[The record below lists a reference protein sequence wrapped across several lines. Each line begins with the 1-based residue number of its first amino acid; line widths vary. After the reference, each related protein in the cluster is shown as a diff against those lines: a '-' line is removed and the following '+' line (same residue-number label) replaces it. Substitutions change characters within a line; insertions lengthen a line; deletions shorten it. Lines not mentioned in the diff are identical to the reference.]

1 MTRLLR
7 LLVLMLAGALV
18 LSSCSFDVYKLPL
31 PGGAD
36 TGNDPLHVTVQFTDV
51 MDLVPQSTVKV
62 ADVTV
67 GKVTDIKLKGFS
79 AEVKLEIN
87 NDAKLPAN
95 AVASIRQ
102 TSLLGEKFV
111 SLSAPETGAS
121 TEPLADN
128 AVIPLDRSGRNP
140 EVEEVL
146 GALSLLL
153 NGGGVAQLKT
163 ISSELNL
170 ALEGNEGAARSVL
183 DQISAFMGT
192 LDQHK
197 ADVVHA
203 IDAVNA
209 LAIRLNKQM
218 PAIDSALEELPGAL
232 KSLDRQRDDLVKML
246 GALEKLGNV
255 GVRVI
260 KASKVS
266 TIAAFHDLQPVLKG
280 LADSGKALP
289 ESLQVLLTYPWPDTL
304 ISRDPQ
310 AARALHMGDYVN
322 LSVLLNVDL
331 LDILK
336 NPAGLPAECVQLN
349 QIPTGGLIN
358 LQTLC
363 QGALD
368 AVQNCYQKQTAAAC
382 SALPG
387 ALINTLCKSAPL
399 PLLCSTTSG
408 GTTGGTTGGT
418 GTPLDQL
425 TTVLQGLGLG
435 RAGPGGTRKPTY
447 AQLMKVYD
455 PALVTLL
462 VPGVTQ

>member
-1 MTRLLR
+1 MSRLARIL
-7 LLVLMLAGALV
+7 LLVLSGVLV
-18 LSSCSFDVYKLPL
+18 LSSCGFDVYKLPL

-36 TGNDPLHVTVQFTDV
+36 TGSNPVHITVQFADV
-51 MDLVPQSTVKV
+51 LDLVPQSTVKV

-67 GKVTDIKLKGFS
+67 GKVTDIRLRGFA
-79 AEVKLEIN
+79 AEVTLEIN
-87 NDAKLPAN
+87 ADTKLPAN

-111 SLSAPETGAS
+111 SLAPPTTGAS
-121 TEPLADN
+121 TQPLADH

-163 ISSELNL
+163 ISSEVNL
-170 ALEGNEGAARSVL
+170 ALDGNEGAARSVL
-183 DQISAFMGT
+183 DQLGQLMGT

-203 IDAVNA
+203 IDAVNR
-209 LAIRLNKQM
+209 LAVTLNKQM
-218 PAIDSALEELPGAL
+218 PAIDAALEELPGAL
-232 KSLDRQRDDLVKML
+232 QSLDRQRDDLVKML
-246 GALEKLGNV
+246 AALERLGNV

-266 TIAAFHDLQPVLKG
+266 TISAFHDLQPVLKG
-280 LADSGKALP
+280 LADSGAALP
-289 ESLQVLLTYPWPDTL
+289 NSLQVLLTYPWPDSL

-322 LSVLLNVDL
+322 LSILMNIDVLDL
-331 LDILK
+331 LK
-336 NPAGLPAECVQLN
+336 NPTGLPAECVQLN

-358 LQTLC
+358 LSGLC

-368 AVQNCYQKQTAAAC
+368 AVQACYQQQTAAAC

-387 ALINTLCKSAPL
+387 ALVNTLCQSAPL
-399 PLLCSTTSG
+399 PLLCGASTGTG
-408 GTTGGTTGGT
+408 GTGGTTS
-418 GTPLDQL
+418 PLDQL
-425 TTVLQGLGLG
+425 NQTLQQLGLG
-435 RAGPGGTRKPTY
+435 RAAPGKGQAKPTY